1 MREPLSITSIQNN
14 KVKSWVQLKERKHR
28 NRESLFIVE
37 GIHLVLEALRSDM
50 QVDVVAY
57 DMESGIPRELEPFHL
72 REEGTESSGR
82 AQDTEWIAVTDAIIR
97 KCSDTETPQPVF
109 AIVHK
114 PAASVDSLLALPN
127 SLVVVVDGV
136 QDPGNLGTIIRT
148 ADAVGADGVVIG
160 RGTVDLYNS
169 KTIRSTMGSLFHLP
183 VVEGDLAELLPA
195 VQARGVRLAS
205 TSLQATH
212 SCYSYDYRQA
222 TWLIVGNEGQ
232 GVSQNVQSLV
242 DDTIIIPMRG
252 QAESLNV
259 AMATTVL
266 LYEAMRQRHFSNNNN
281 SCPRP

>member
-28 NRESLFIVE
+28 NREGLFIVE

-57 DMESGIPRELEPFHL
+57 DMNSGIPQELEPFHL
-72 REEGTESSGR
+72 QEEGGISSSGR
-82 AQDTEWIAVTDAIIR
+82 APDTEWIAVTDAIIR

-114 PAASVDSLLALPN
+114 PAASVDSLLASPN

-160 RGTVDLYNS
+160 KGTVDLYNA

-195 VQARGVRLAS
+195 AQARGVRLAS

-212 SCYSYDYRQA
+212 SCYSYDYRPA
-222 TWLIVGNEGQ
+222 TWLVVGNEGQ

-266 LYEAMRQRHFSNNNN
+266 LYEAMRQRHYSQ
-281 SCPRP
+281 

>member
-14 KVKSWVQLKERKHR
+14 KVKGWVQLKERKHR
-28 NRESLFIVE
+28 NREGLFIVE
-37 GIHLVLEALRSDM
+37 GIHLVLEALRSGM

-57 DMESGIPRELEPFHL
+57 DMESGIPQELKPFHL
-72 REEGTESSGR
+72 RQVEARSSDR

-114 PAASVDSLLALPN
+114 LAASVDSLLASSN

-160 RGTVDLYNS
+160 KGTVDLYNA

-183 VVEGDLAELLPA
+183 VVEGDLVEMLPA
-195 VQARGVRLAS
+195 AQARGVRLAS

-212 SCYSYDYRQA
+212 SCYSYDYRPA

-266 LYEAMRQRHFSNNNN
+266 LYEAMRQRHYSQ
-281 SCPRP
+281 

>member
-28 NRESLFIVE
+28 NREGLFIVE

-57 DMESGIPRELEPFHL
+57 NMERGVPQELEPFHL
-72 REEGTESSGR
+72 WEEGEQSSGR

-183 VVEGDLAELLPA
+183 VVEGNLAELLPA
-195 VQARGVRLAS
+195 AQGRGVRLAS

>member
-14 KVKSWVQLKERKHR
+14 KVKGWVQLKERKHR
-28 NRESLFIVE
+28 NREGLFIVE
-37 GIHLVLEALRSDM
+37 GIHLVLEALRSEM

-57 DMESGIPRELEPFHL
+57 DMDSGIPQELEPFHL
-72 REEGTESSGR
+72 QEEGGLSSSGR
-82 AQDTEWIAVTDAIIR
+82 ASGTEWIAVTDAIIR

-109 AIVHK
+109 AIVYK
-114 PAASVDSLLALPN
+114 PVASVDSLLASPN

-195 VQARGVRLAS
+195 AQARGVRLAS

-212 SCYSYDYRQA
+212 SCYSYDYRPA
-222 TWLIVGNEGQ
+222 TWLVVGNEGQ

-266 LYEAMRQRHFSNNNN
+266 LYEAMRQRHYSQ
-281 SCPRP
+281 

>member
-14 KVKSWVQLKERKHR
+14 KVKGWVQLKERKHR
-28 NRESLFIVE
+28 NREGLFIVE
-37 GIHLVLEALRSDM
+37 GIHLVLEALRSEM

-57 DMESGIPRELEPFHL
+57 DMESGIPQELEPFHL
-72 REEGTESSGR
+72 QEEGGLSSSGR
-82 AQDTEWIAVTDAIIR
+82 APGTEWIAVTDAIIR

-109 AIVHK
+109 AIVYK
-114 PAASVDSLLALPN
+114 PVASVDSLLASPN

-195 VQARGVRLAS
+195 AQARGVRLAS

-212 SCYSYDYRQA
+212 SCYSYDYRPA
-222 TWLIVGNEGQ
+222 TWLVVGNEGQ

-266 LYEAMRQRHFSNNNN
+266 LYEAMRQRHYSQ
-281 SCPRP
+281 

>member
-28 NRESLFIVE
+28 NREGLFIVE
-37 GIHLVLEALRSDM
+37 GIHLVLEALRSGM

-57 DMESGIPRELEPFHL
+57 DMESGIPQELEPYHL
-72 REEGTESSGR
+72 QEEGTQSTGH
-82 AQDTEWIAVTDAIIR
+82 AQGTEWIAVTDAIIR

-114 PAASVDSLLALPN
+114 PAASVDSLLASPN

-160 RGTVDLYNS
+160 KGTVDLYNA

-195 VQARGVRLAS
+195 AQARGVRLAS

-212 SCYSYDYRQA
+212 SCYSYDYRPA
-222 TWLIVGNEGQ
+222 TWLVVGNEGQ

-266 LYEAMRQRHFSNNNN
+266 LYEAMRQRHYLV
-281 SCPRP
+281 

>member
-1 MREPLSITSIQNN
+1 MRESLSITSIQNN

-28 NRESLFIVE
+28 NREGLFIVE
-37 GIHLVLEALRSDM
+37 GIHLVQEALRSGL

-57 DMESGIPRELEPFHL
+57 DLEKGIPQELESFHNHAENASPL
-72 REEGTESSGR
+72 GR
-82 AQDTEWIAVTDAIIR
+82 GNNTEWIAVTDAIIR
-97 KCSDTETPQPVF
+97 KCSDTETPQPVI
-109 AIVHK
+109 AIAHK
-114 PAASVDSLLALPN
+114 PSASVDSLLASPN

-160 RGTVDLYNS
+160 KGTVDLYNA

-183 VVEGDLAELLPA
+183 VVEGDLTELLPA
-195 VQARGVRLAS
+195 AQAHGVRLAS

-212 SCYSYDYRQA
+212 SCYSYDYRHA
-222 TWLIVGNEGQ
+222 SWLIVGNEGQ
-232 GVSQNVQSLV
+232 GVSQQVQTLV

-266 LYEAMRQRHFSNNNN
+266 LYEAMRQRHYSG
-281 SCPRP
+281 